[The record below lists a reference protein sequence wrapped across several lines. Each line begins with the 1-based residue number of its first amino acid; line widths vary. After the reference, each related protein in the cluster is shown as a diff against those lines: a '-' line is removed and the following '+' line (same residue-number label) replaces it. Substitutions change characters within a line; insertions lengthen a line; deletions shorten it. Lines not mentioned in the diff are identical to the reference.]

1 MSAKIIPF
9 AKAEEDD
16 RGVVFFRVP
25 VDDATVARLMTV
37 ADEAHSDPATI
48 IASILHDVLKD
59 DEDAH
64 MLTAPDRPGS
74 LN

>member
-1 MSAKIIPF
+1 MSAKIIQF
-9 AKAEEDD
+9 ARAEEEG
-16 RGVVFFRVP
+16 GVVFFRVP

-37 ADEAHSDPATI
+37 ADETHNDPATI

-59 DEDAH
+59 DEDAYL
-64 MLTAPDRPGS
+64 LTDPDRPEP